1 MKQGQFITLEGG
13 DGAGK
18 STNLFF
24 VKQLLEKSNINVV
37 ITREP
42 GGTVVAEKI
51 RKLLLDEN
59 EETIS
64 EQAELL
70 LMFAARAQHIHHI
83 IKPALAQGKWV
94 LCDRFTDSTYAYQ
107 GGGRGMDGKLI
118 ELLENKVQSGLT
130 PDLTLLLDVQ
140 VETGMDRV
148 NKRAGLDRFESEKK
162 LFFEK
167 VRSAYLTR
175 AENNPQQ
182 IKVIDASQSLK
193 KVQKDIVQIVSVFS
207 DRI

>member
-1 MKQGQFITLEGG
+1 MKQGQFITVEGG
-13 DGAGK
+13 DGSGK
-18 STNLFF
+18 STNLSF
-24 VKQLLEKSNINVV
+24 VKQLLEKSNINII

-51 RKLLLDEN
+51 RKLLLDKN

-70 LMFAARAQHIHHI
+70 LIFAARAQHIHHV

-118 ELLENKVQSGLT
+118 ELLEHKVQSGLT
-130 PDLTLLLDVQ
+130 PDLTLLLDIPVMI
-140 VETGMDRV
+140 GMNRV
-148 NKRAGLDRFESEKK
+148 KKRAELDRFESEKK

-193 KVQKDIVQIVSVFS
+193 KVQKDIVQILSVLT

>member
-1 MKQGQFITLEGG
+1 MKQGQFITVEGG
-13 DGAGK
+13 DGSGK
-18 STNLFF
+18 STNLSF
-24 VKQLLEKSNINVV
+24 VKQLLEKSNINII

-51 RKLLLDEN
+51 RKLLLDKN

-70 LMFAARAQHIHHI
+70 LIFAARAQHIHHV

-118 ELLENKVQSGLT
+118 ELLEHKVQSGLT
-130 PDLTLLLDVQ
+130 PDLTLLLDIPVMI
-140 VETGMDRV
+140 GMNRV
-148 NKRAGLDRFESEKK
+148 KKRADLDRFESEKK

-193 KVQKDIVQIVSVFS
+193 KVQKDIVQILSVLT